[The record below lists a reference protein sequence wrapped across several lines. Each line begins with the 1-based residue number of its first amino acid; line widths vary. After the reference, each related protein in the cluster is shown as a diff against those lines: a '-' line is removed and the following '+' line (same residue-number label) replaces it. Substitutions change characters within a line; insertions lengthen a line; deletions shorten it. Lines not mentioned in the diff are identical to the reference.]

1 MKEPIRNN
9 YPPDL
14 TVETNMIFVN
24 INIIEYHHVSGV
36 KSPLLR
42 IIENTE
48 QVQGEKIFKK
58 STTVKVVFTTV
69 QETHYQYE

>member
-24 INIIEYHHVSGV
+24 ANIIELHHVSGE

-42 IIENTE
+42 VIENTE
-48 QVQGEKIFKK
+48 QIQGEQIFNN
-58 STTVKVVFTTV
+58 STTVKIFTTV